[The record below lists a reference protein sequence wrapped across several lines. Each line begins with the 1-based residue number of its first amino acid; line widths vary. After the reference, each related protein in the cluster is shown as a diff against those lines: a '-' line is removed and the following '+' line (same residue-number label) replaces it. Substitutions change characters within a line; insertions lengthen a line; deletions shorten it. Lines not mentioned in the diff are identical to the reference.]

1 MADLET
7 RTAKPKDDGAEAE
20 KSDPD
25 FMMSFARGL
34 AVIQCF
40 AEQEKPLS
48 IAHASK
54 LTGLSRASVRRCLH
68 TLRCFGLAEQQG
80 QNYALLPG
88 VLRLGYAYL
97 SSNPLASA
105 PHPLPEQIPTQ
116 PGPACSPGN
125 HGRETDKENAGTD

>member
-68 TLRCFGLAEQQG
+68 TLRCLGLAEQQG

-97 SSNPLASA
+97 SSNALASA
-105 PHPLPEQIPTQ
+105 AQPMLEKMATQ
-116 PGPACSPGN
+116 TGESRSEEHTSEPQALMRN
-125 HGRETDKENAGTD
+125 